1 MASAIA
7 DPLRGYEKDGDLVVR
22 TIRRTNGQAVSV
34 SDAQIIESVRE
45 LAEREGM
52 FVEPEA
58 ATSISALKR
67 LLQKGLIGPKETVV

>member
-1 MASAIA
+1 
-7 DPLRGYEKDGDLVVR
+7 
-22 TIRRTNGQAVSV
+22 
-34 SDAQIIESVRE
+34 VRE